1 MPYDTFSGDA
11 SGRAGKVR
19 IVSTNKNS
27 RKAELSNVERSLDP
41 SKALAKVEFIVPKRQ
56 RIDEDDEREC
66 QTETWHSF
74 QSP

>member
-1 MPYDTFSGDA
+1 
-11 SGRAGKVR
+11 
-19 IVSTNKNS
+19 VSTNKKS
-27 RKAELSNVERSLDP
+27 RKAELSDVEGSLDP
-41 SKALAKVEFIVPKRQ
+41 SKALAKVESIVPERQ